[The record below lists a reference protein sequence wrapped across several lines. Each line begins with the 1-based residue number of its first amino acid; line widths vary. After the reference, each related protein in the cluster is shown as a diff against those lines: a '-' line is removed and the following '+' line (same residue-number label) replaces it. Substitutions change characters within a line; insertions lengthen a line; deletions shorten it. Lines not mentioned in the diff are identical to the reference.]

1 VRHLKTGAAPRKK
14 AIVKTTF
21 LELIGKLIETTR
33 DDDAVVASI
42 RRIFADCNA
51 RMARSLAPVR
61 LANRSNVKLTRRA
74 AAPARI

>member
-1 VRHLKTGAAPRKK
+1 MVRHPKTGETPRKR

-21 LELIGKLIETTR
+21 LELVGKLIETTH
-33 DDDAVVASI
+33 DDAVVVASI

-51 RMARSLAPVR
+51 RVARSLAPVR
-61 LANRSNVKLTRRA
+61 LPNPGVNVTRRA